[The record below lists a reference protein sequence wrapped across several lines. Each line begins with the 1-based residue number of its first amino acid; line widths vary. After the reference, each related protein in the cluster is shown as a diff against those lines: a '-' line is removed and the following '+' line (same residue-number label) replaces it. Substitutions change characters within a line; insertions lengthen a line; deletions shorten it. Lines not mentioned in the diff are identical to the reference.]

1 MLDDTLILPTNWDLA
16 LLDAVKPMRPVYQY
30 GSLPTERTMRS
41 VLSLPA
47 VSEERV
53 IDYVRRASAMGI
65 RCLYVMNA
73 TCMGNAEMSEEGR
86 FEILQRLQ
94 WVSEAG
100 FAGVTV
106 ANPLVMEM
114 ARSQFPQLE
123 LQVSLLA
130 AVDGPR
136 KANFYAELGA
146 SVIHLDPV
154 VARDFR
160 RIRAIRRAVDCR
172 LSLVVNEGCLLECA
186 MRSYHSNV
194 VSHSLQSIT
203 GGYHADYCTYR
214 CAAARLAD
222 PTELL
227 RMPWVRP
234 EDTDMYREAGI
245 NLFKIAGREKMG
257 GGAGESHTDWIVRVA
272 RAYHQQRCDDVA
284 SLLVGME
291 AVQPLRGGERTPEPR
306 ISIDSRR
313 LDGFLDFFKSGHC
326 DFDCSRCSYCGR
338 YAQAAVKVEEVD
350 AGYGRFL
357 DESLEAIRI
366 GSYWTGAPH

>member
-1 MLDDTLILPTNWDLA
+1 MLDDSLIIPTNWDPA
-16 LLDAVKPMRPVYQY
+16 LIDALKPLRPVYLY

-41 VLSLPA
+41 VLSLPP
-47 VSEERV
+47 VNEELV
-53 IDYVRRASAMGI
+53 IEYVRRASVAGI

-73 TCMGNAEMSEEGR
+73 TCLGNSEMSEEGR

-94 WVSEAG
+94 WVSDAG

-106 ANPLVMEM
+106 ANPLVMEI

-130 AVDGPR
+130 GVDGPR
-136 KANFYAELGA
+136 KASFFAELGA
-146 SVIHLDPV
+146 SVIHLDPI
-154 VARDFR
+154 VARDFK

-172 LSLVVNEGCLLECA
+172 LSLVVNEGCLVECPI
-186 MRSYHSNV
+186 RSYHSNV
-194 VSHSLQSIT
+194 VSHSLESIT

-214 CAAARLAD
+214 CASARLAD
-222 PTELL
+222 RAELL

-234 EDTDMYREAGI
+234 EDTDVYREAGI

-272 RAYHQQRCDDVA
+272 RAYHKQRCDDVA

-291 AVQPLRGGERTPEPR
+291 AVQPLRGERVPGPT

-313 LDGFLDFFKSGHC
+313 LDGFLDYFRSGHC
-326 DFDCSRCSYCGR
+326 DFDCGHCSYCGR
-338 YAQAAVKVEEVD
+338 WAQKAVRVEGADED
-350 AGYGRFL
+350 YGRFL

-366 GSYWTGAPH
+366 GSYWTGAPR